1 MTSIAAASSPQA
13 NTSNANNSSPA
24 HARTPSSSGQ
34 STSAVVPANAP
45 APRAFSYA
53 NAVTANKQT
62 PTGPGAAS
70 SSKSAA
76 AAPSV
81 SGAVSGQ
88 HARSASTTS
97 VPVNGKIQPAVP
109 INTAPNGVSTTSY
122 TSGGQQN
129 RKSSVATAN
138 MPNGSS
144 RGAPNIKFGDAS
156 NPQQSGSASAA
167 GSNLTAPMA
176 NPRASSPAPAA
187 AAQPVVSGGQIP
199 PTGARGIQFGDAT
212 PQQRPVSM
220 PPQAHVPQGP
230 GMGRGHN
237 RHESAQSH
245 NEQGPNPNHG
255 GRGGR
260 MGMNRGGY
268 NQQYQGQAYNYGGR
282 GNFQAANQQRGGPP
296 SMVNAGQPYPNQQY
310 PSSPR
315 AIPRSPGIA
324 HVQPHQSPSMAPVIP
339 ANATPQLFPPHHA
352 APPYPTGSPA
362 LQYQTL
368 YPADPSAGYY
378 QPYAHPMAY
387 PTPYPTQATSPRP
400 GFAQTNH
407 MVVMPGAAQPFY
419 PIAQGQAMSRS
430 NSTNPGEAMHRP
442 QSSMS
447 QHPQPP
453 MTPQPQHIM
462 PQPAGTPSSAAS
474 FQVAPKKKT
483 SSAIAI
489 KDPNSGKTVVPVPAA
504 APVIVSSFEAPATA
518 TTRTETTHIRTGST
532 SADPQ
537 AENKRA
543 MMRQQVLA
551 KKQAS
556 EEAEKAEKARLEE
569 EAAKKV
575 QDDAK
580 RQQEE
585 AEAEAKAK
593 ADAEEAKKREEEE
606 KAKAEQEAAAAT
618 AAAKAA
624 EEQALKDAEAK
635 AQRDADEKEKAAK
648 EAEEKAKAEAEA
660 ESSKPTEETA
670 EPKET
675 DEPALP
681 SAALTAL
688 RSARPIETLKG
699 LEYPEGIQSPNPA
712 LNPTAAPAKFRYD
725 KDFLMQFQTVFTD
738 KPSTDWDERM
748 SKTIGDI
755 ESARPGV
762 GSRTP
767 SGMASRST
775 SSRGSS
781 SMQPSMGAMGSFGS
795 GSFNKPLGT
804 SMERFQASSKPAMGM
819 MGGMGLGGQRPGP
832 LARTGSSASLAGAGS
847 NNPASPRTNNR
858 SARGNSK
865 RGTAGAGGASMERSE
880 SRQQPSQPTIPLADV
895 KPLPVSAN
903 RWQPRSVKA
912 AADPAAAATAAPGS
926 ADVELM
932 QPDMVQRKVKAALN
946 KMTPEK
952 FDKISDQILEITA
965 QSKHESDG
973 RTLRQVIQLTFDKAC
988 DEAHW
993 ASMYAKFCKK
1003 MLETMDSDIKDENI
1017 KDKAGQVVTGGNLF
1031 RKYLLNRCQEE
1042 FERGWK
1048 VNLPPTPEGVS
1059 EEVMMLSD
1067 EYYIAAAA
1075 KRKGLG
1081 LVQFIGE
1088 LFKLNMLTERIMNE
1102 CVRKLLDFEGLPE
1115 DETVESLSKLLRT
1128 IGVQLDSSERSKPL
1142 MDQYFGRIQA
1152 MVDNKELNS
1161 RMRFMLM
1168 DVIDLRKTGW
1178 DSKETDKGP
1187 KTIQEIHEEAIRA
1200 QAEKAAA
1207 SQASRSN
1214 RPQGG
1219 RENSYRGHGQY
1230 GGPPPATRDNLS
1242 AHDLAKLGTRARNSG
1257 SSMSTNFGPSTS
1269 LGPRGSAGGSG
1280 SRRGLGPRDDSG
1292 LSSRAATPPVPQ
1304 STATMNPFHALA
1316 NADSGD
1322 GHDAVSP
1329 PPQTEASNAQPATE
1343 ESS

>member
-1 MTSIAAASSPQA
+1 
-13 NTSNANNSSPA
+13 
-24 HARTPSSSGQ
+24 
-34 STSAVVPANAP
+34 
-45 APRAFSYA
+45 
-53 NAVTANKQT
+53 
-62 PTGPGAAS
+62 
-70 SSKSAA
+70 
-76 AAPSV
+76 
-81 SGAVSGQ
+81 
-88 HARSASTTS
+88 
-97 VPVNGKIQPAVP
+97 
-109 INTAPNGVSTTSY
+109 
-122 TSGGQQN
+122 
-129 RKSSVATAN
+129 
-138 MPNGSS
+138 
-144 RGAPNIKFGDAS
+144 
-156 NPQQSGSASAA
+156 
-167 GSNLTAPMA
+167 
-176 NPRASSPAPAA
+176 
-187 AAQPVVSGGQIP
+187 
-199 PTGARGIQFGDAT
+199 
-212 PQQRPVSM
+212 
-220 PPQAHVPQGP
+220 
-230 GMGRGHN
+230 
-237 RHESAQSH
+237 
-245 NEQGPNPNHG
+245 
-255 GRGGR
+255 
-260 MGMNRGGY
+260 
-268 NQQYQGQAYNYGGR
+268 
-282 GNFQAANQQRGGPP
+282 
-296 SMVNAGQPYPNQQY
+296 
-310 PSSPR
+310 
-315 AIPRSPGIA
+315 
-324 HVQPHQSPSMAPVIP
+324 
-339 ANATPQLFPPHHA
+339 
-352 APPYPTGSPA
+352 
-362 LQYQTL
+362 
-368 YPADPSAGYY
+368 
-378 QPYAHPMAY
+378 
-387 PTPYPTQATSPRP
+387 
-400 GFAQTNH
+400 
-407 MVVMPGAAQPFY
+407 
-419 PIAQGQAMSRS
+419 MSRS

-462 PQPAGTPSSAAS
+462 PQPAGTPSPAAS
-474 FQVAPKKKT
+474 FQVAPKKKA

-518 TTRTETTHIRTGST
+518 ATRTETTHIRTGST

-543 MMRQQVLA
+543 AMRQQVLA
-551 KKQAS
+551 RKQAS

-660 ESSKPTEETA
+660 ESAKPTEETA
-670 EPKET
+670 EPKEVQADTTETTETTEAAATEDAAAADSKPARRATPAALNLALKT

-781 SMQPSMGAMGSFGS
+781 SMQPPMGAMGSFGS

-804 SMERFQASSKPAMGM
+804 SMERFQASTKPAMGM

-847 NNPASPRTNNR
+847 NNPSNPRTNNR

-1017 KDKAGQVVTGGNLF
+1017 RDKAGQVVTGGNLF

-1168 DVIDLRKTGW
+1168 
-1178 DSKETDKGP
+1178 
-1187 KTIQEIHEEAIRA
+1187 
-1200 QAEKAAA
+1200 
-1207 SQASRSN
+1207 
-1214 RPQGG
+1214 
-1219 RENSYRGHGQY
+1219 
-1230 GGPPPATRDNLS
+1230 
-1242 AHDLAKLGTRARNSG
+1242 
-1257 SSMSTNFGPSTS
+1257 
-1269 LGPRGSAGGSG
+1269 
-1280 SRRGLGPRDDSG
+1280 
-1292 LSSRAATPPVPQ
+1292 
-1304 STATMNPFHALA
+1304 
-1316 NADSGD
+1316 
-1322 GHDAVSP
+1322 VSP
-1329 PPQTEASNAQPATE
+1329 QFYAMIKGK
-1343 ESS
+1343 